1 MKYPKVKMCLVV
13 VINVRDWY
21 KFPHSKDIPSLAAIC
36 APNNSTAAILDVF
49 HNDLTV
55 HAIGQKKAIRSAC
68 YNAGAIFDSF

>member
-1 MKYPKVKMCLVV
+1 MLEIGTSFHIAKIFLV
-13 VINVRDWY
+13 W
-21 KFPHSKDIPSLAAIC
+21 AAIC

-68 YNAGAIFDSF
+68 YNAGAIFDSFWANHVNERP